1 MTLSATKVP
10 DGFNAEKTIKNQF
23 KKAIGKG
30 TDKLVISNC
39 ANHAGTREMCA
50 AIEDFMF
57 LAVILYFILYR
68 DFTEILEF
76 LYFCEVVSAVRFTR

>member
-39 ANHAGTREMCA
+39 ANHAGNREICA
-50 AIEDFMF
+50 AIEDFM
-57 LAVILYFILYR
+57 LTR
-68 DFTEILEF
+68 DFPEIREV
-76 LYFCEVVSAVRFTR
+76 LYVSEEGSAVRFTR